1 MVFRK
6 WPRKKVL
13 IIIILNFTICI
24 GTLAWKLL
32 LFEFLAF
39 WFWHENCYCNNL
51 LFLYEKCYFFV
62 FLRLLYFGVK
72 IVTLWVY
79 CLLQF
84 FGFGAKIDSVSNSL
98 LWHENC
104 YYFLFRW
111 LYFGSKIVI
120 LWVSWFAAHF
130 GFWREN
136 CYCFKF
142 LILAWK
148 LLMFCMFLMTLFW
161 RENCY

>member
-51 LFLYEKCYFFV
+51 LSLYEKCYFFV

-79 CLLQF
+79 CF
-84 FGFGAKIDSVSNSL
+84 VAFFGAKIDSVSNSL

-104 YYFLFRW
+104 YFLTVLDDSILARKLLFCEF
-111 LYFGSKIVI
+111 LDLLHNLGFGAKIVI
-120 LWVSWFAAHF
+120 VSNSL
-130 GFWREN
+130 FWHEN
-136 CYCFKF
+136 C
-142 LILAWK
+142 
-148 LLMFCMFLMTLFW
+148 
-161 RENCY
+161 

>member
-6 WPRKKVL
+6 WPRKKSDFYP
-13 IIIILNFTICI
+13 ILLSVKS
-24 GTLAWKLL
+24 TLAWKLL
-32 LFEFLAF
+32 LFEFLIF
-39 WFWHENCYCNNL
+39 WFWHENCCCNNL

-104 YYFLFRW
+104 YFLTVLDDSILARKLLFCEF
-111 LYFGSKIVI
+111 LDLLHNLGFGAKIVI
-120 LWVSWFAAHF
+120 VSNSL
-130 GFWREN
+130 FWHEN
-136 CYCFKF
+136 C
-142 LILAWK
+142 
-148 LLMFCMFLMTLFW
+148 
-161 RENCY
+161 